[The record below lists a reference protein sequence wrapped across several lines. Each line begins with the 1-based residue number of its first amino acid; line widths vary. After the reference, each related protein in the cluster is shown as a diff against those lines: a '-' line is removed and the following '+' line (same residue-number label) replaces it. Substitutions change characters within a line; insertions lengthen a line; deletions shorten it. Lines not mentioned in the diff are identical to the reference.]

1 MTTYDIDAVKGS
13 KYVFFTGKGGVGKT
27 STASA
32 TAIGLAEEGRK
43 VLLVSTDPAS
53 NLEDIFARDLTE
65 GLTVLEEVPG
75 LSIMNL
81 DPIESAARYRE
92 SVVGPL
98 RGLLPE
104 SAIQNME
111 EQLAGSCTVEVA
123 AFNEFTNLLWNP
135 DIRATYDNIL
145 FDTAPTGHTLRMIE
159 LPSAWTG
166 FLDDNKSGASCLG
179 QLSGL
184 DQNREVYREAVAI
197 LGNPA
202 WTTMVLVA
210 RADRSPLAE
219 AERAREELGALGI
232 RNVALVLNGLVEAA
246 SDPMLHAVASKQQRA
261 LSAMP
266 KGLETV
272 PTYAIP
278 LRSYD
283 ISSVKNLRAML
294 KSPEGERVDFTEAAY
309 DLSLPAEL
317 VQGIRH
323 SKTKVLF
330 TMGKGGVGK
339 TTVASALALN
349 LASMGMK
356 VHLTTTDPAN
366 HLGLLL
372 GERENLTITAIDEEK
387 ELEDYKQE
395 ALSKAVNAS
404 PEDLEYLEED
414 LRSPCTQ
421 EIAVFRKFAKIVQGS
436 GEDIVIID
444 TAPTGHT
451 LLLLDST
458 ESYHKEVERGQ
469 GEIPP
474 EVRDLLP
481 RLRNKE
487 ETKVVIVALAE
498 PTPYHEAKRLQED
511 LERAGIGVYR
521 WVLNQSFFVK
531 DPKDPFLKT
540 KAQSESKWIGEV
552 DRLTKG
558 AFYLLPWQEEEMS
571 EDRLMALFG

>member
-1 MTTYDIDAVKGS
+1 MTTYSIDAVIDS
-13 KYVFFTGKGGVGKT
+13 KYIFFTGKGGVGKT

-32 TAIGLAEEGRK
+32 TAIGLAETGRK

-53 NLEDIFARDLTE
+53 NLEDIFARNLTE
-65 GLTVLEEVPG
+65 GGTVLEEVPG
-75 LSIMNL
+75 LTIMNL

-111 EQLAGSCTVEVA
+111 EQLSGSCTVEVA

-135 DIRATYDNIL
+135 DIRSTYDNIL

-184 DQNREVYREAVAI
+184 EQNRAVYREAVAI
-197 LGNPA
+197 LGSPE

-210 RADRSPLAE
+210 RADHSPLAE
-219 AERAREELGALGI
+219 AERAREELGAMGI
-232 RNVALVLNGLVEAA
+232 RNVALVLNGLVGEA
-246 SDPMLHAVASKQQRA
+246 SDPLLHAVARKQQHA
-261 LSAMP
+261 LAVMP
-266 KGLETV
+266 KGLKAV
-272 PTYAIP
+272 PTYVIP

-294 KSPEGERVDFTEAAY
+294 KSPEGERAVHTETDF
-309 DLSLPAEL
+309 DLALPAEL
-317 VQGIRH
+317 VKGIRD
-323 SKTKVLF
+323 SNTKVLF

-339 TTVASALALN
+339 TTVASALALH
-349 LASMGMK
+349 LAAMGMK

-372 GERENLTITAIDEEK
+372 SEGENLTITAIDEEK

-395 ALSKAVNAS
+395 ALSKAVDAS

-458 ESYHKEVERGQ
+458 QSYHKEVERGQ
-469 GEIPP
+469 GAVPP

-481 RLRNKE
+481 RLRSKE
-487 ETKVVIVALAE
+487 ETKVVIVTLAE
-498 PTPYHEAKRLQED
+498 PTPFHEAKRLQED
-511 LERAGIGVYR
+511 LERAGIGVHR

-540 KAQSESKWIGEV
+540 KAQSEAKWIAEV

-558 AFYLLPWQEEEMS
+558 AFYVLPWQEEEMS